1 MKNLPALEARR
12 RILAKTPPLQT
23 EIVTLAGAQGRVL
36 AISVRADRD
45 QPPFR
50 ASAMDGY
57 ALRKADALDHSARLT
72 LIGES
77 AAGSGFSG
85 PVASGQTVRIF
96 TGAPVPADCDHVV
109 IQEHV
114 ERQGDVAVIG
124 PVSGQ
129 GANIRPQG
137 GDFTA
142 GATLL
147 SPGVRL
153 DPWRL
158 SLAASAGAPVLTV
171 ARRPRVAVLSTGDE
185 LVEPGQTPSGVQ
197 IYNSGG
203 TALCA
208 LLWDWGAEPVKLH
221 SAADDAGQIAA
232 AVTDLEVDLIVT
244 LGGASVGDHDLVKPA
259 MVRLGLTL
267 SVETIALRPG
277 KPTWFGQLADGRLVL
292 GLPGN
297 PASALVCAALFLKP
311 LIRAML
317 GQEPGP
323 ALESAR
329 LATPLPANGPREH
342 WMRARLETADGM
354 VMAHPFRDQDS
365 SLVSVF
371 AQADA
376 LIRQAADTGPL
387 EIGAVVDV
395 LRLERL

>member
-1 MKNLPALEARR
+1 MKNLSALEARR
-12 RILAKTPPLQT
+12 RILAKTAPVQT
-23 EIVTLAGAQGRVL
+23 QTVALADAQGRVL
-36 AISVRADRD
+36 AASIYADRD

-50 ASAMDGY
+50 SSAMDGY
-57 ALRKADALDHSARLT
+57 ALRKDDALNHSARLMV
-72 LIGES
+72 IGES
-77 AAGSGFSG
+77 AAGSGFEG
-85 PVASGQTVRIF
+85 PVALGQTVRIF

-109 IQEHV
+109 IQENV
-114 ERQGDVAVIG
+114 ERQGDWAVIG
-124 PVSGQ
+124 PLAGQ

-142 GATLL
+142 GTELL
-147 SPGVRL
+147 APGVRL

-158 SLAASAGAPVLTV
+158 SLAASAGAAVLTV

-197 IYNSGG
+197 IYNSGA
-203 TALCA
+203 TALSA
-208 LLWDWGAEPVKLH
+208 LLQDWGAEAVKLH
-221 SAADDAGQIAA
+221 SAADDADQIAA
-232 AVTDLEVDLIVT
+232 AVTGLEVDLIVT

-259 MVRLGLTL
+259 MARLGLTL
-267 SVETIALRPG
+267 GVETIALRPG
-277 KPTWFGQLADGRLVL
+277 KPTWFGQLGDGRLVL

-323 ALESAR
+323 GLESAR

-342 WMRARLETADGM
+342 WMRARLETVEGV
-354 VMAHPFRDQDS
+354 VMARPFRDQDS

-371 AQADA
+371 ALADA

-387 EIGAVVDV
+387 EAGAVIEV